1 MDEKTPKPSWLRIA
15 AAVILGAIVG
25 FIIFLIVALVIGSL
39 NDLMGMS
46 IPINL
51 RIAENIW
58 SPILLIVFIG
68 LSIAGMWWKVETT
81 PPTEPEIVPED
92 IPDE

>member
-1 MDEKTPKPSWLRIA
+1 MDEKTAKPSWIRIA

-58 SPILLIVFIG
+58 SPILLIIFIG
-68 LSIAGMWWKVETT
+68 LSIAGLWWKVETT
-81 PPTEPEIVPED
+81 PPTEPEIVLED
-92 IPDE
+92 IPNE

>member
-1 MDEKTPKPSWLRIA
+1 MDEKTAKPSWLRIA

-25 FIIFLIVALVIGSL
+25 FIIFLIVALAIGSL
-39 NDLMGMS
+39 NDLLGMN

-68 LSIAGMWWKVETT
+68 LSIAGLWWKVETT